1 MEEPL
6 MADIDTTIGNIAGT
20 AVGVGVA
27 VWGLNAVTKQLD
39 RGMSKPKKRKV
50 VYRKTIVPYPK
61 SGRKGNLQ
69 FDFWG
74 G

>member
-1 MEEPL
+1 
-6 MADIDTTIGNIAGT
+6 MADIDTTLGNIAGT

-39 RGMSKPKKRKV
+39 RGMRKQRKKKHRV

-61 SGRKGNLQ
+61 SGRRGNLR
-69 FDFWG
+69 FSYFG